1 MSDAMTEIIVACVG
15 ALLLLVLVA
24 RAFLRVPTGQAVVL
38 ERFGR
43 FRRIAAAGPRVRVP
57 LLDQVRARVDLREQV
72 ITFPATRLRTADDLH
87 VSVTMTVFCRVTDVA
102 AAVYEVANYV
112 LAVEHFAR
120 AALADEVDDLTRAR
134 ALHSRRALSHTLQ
147 AALDAEV
154 NRWGITVT
162 AVELTIEPDE
172 S

>member
-1 MSDAMTEIIVACVG
+1 MTEIIVAGVA
-15 ALLLLVLVA
+15 ALLLLVLVV
-24 RAFLRVPTGQAVVL
+24 RAVFRVPTAQAVVI

-43 FRRIAAAGPRVRVP
+43 FRRIAEAGLRVRVP

-87 VSVTMTVFCRVTDVA
+87 VSVAMTVFCRITDVA

-112 LAVEHFAR
+112 LAIEHFAR
-120 AALADEVDDLTRAR
+120 AALADEVDDLKRER

-154 NRWGITVT
+154 NRWGISVNS
-162 AVELTIEPDE
+162 VELTIEPDE

>member
-1 MSDAMTEIIVACVG
+1 MTEIIVAVAG

-24 RAFLRVPTGQAVVL
+24 RAFLRVPNAQSVVI

-43 FRRIAAAGPRVRVP
+43 FHRIAESGLRFRVP

-72 ITFPATRLRTADDLH
+72 IVYPSTRLRTADDQH
-87 VSVTMTVFCRVTDVA
+87 VAVVMTVFYRITDVA
-102 AAVYEVANYV
+102 AALYEVASYLSAIER
-112 LAVEHFAR
+112 LAK
-120 AALADEVDDLTRAR
+120 AALADAVDDLTRER
-134 ALHSRRALSHTLQ
+134 ALHSRRALAHTLH

-154 NRWGITVT
+154 NRWGVTVT
-162 AVELTIEPDE
+162 TVELTIDE

>member
-1 MSDAMTEIIVACVG
+1 
-15 ALLLLVLVA
+15 
-24 RAFLRVPTGQAVVL
+24 VVI

-43 FRRIAAAGPRVRVP
+43 FHRIAGPGPGFRVP

-72 ITFPATRLRTADDLH
+72 ITYPATRLRTADDKH
-87 VSVTMTVFCRVTDVA
+87 VAVEMTVFCRITDAA

-112 LAVEHFAR
+112 LAVEHLAK
-120 AALADEVDDLTRAR
+120 AALADEVDDLTSER
-134 ALHSRRALSHTLQ
+134 ALHSRRALAHTLH

-162 AVELTIEPDE
+162 AVELTIEPD
-172 S
+172 

>member
-1 MSDAMTEIIVACVG
+1 MTEIIVACAG
-15 ALLLLVLVA
+15 ALLLLILVA
-24 RAFLRVPTGQAVVL
+24 RAFFRVPTGQAVVL

-43 FRRIAAAGPRVRVP
+43 FRRVATAGLRFRVP
-57 LLDQVRARVDLREQV
+57 LMDQVRARVDLREQV
-72 ITFPATRLRTADDLH
+72 ITFPATRLRTADDLS
-87 VSVTMTVFCRVTDVA
+87 VSVAMTVFCRITDVA
-102 AAVYEVANYV
+102 AAVYEVANYI
-112 LAVEHFAR
+112 LALEQFAR
-120 AALADEVDDLTRAR
+120 AAAADEVDDLKRDR

-162 AVELTIEPDE
+162 SVELTIEPDE

>member
-1 MSDAMTEIIVACVG
+1 MTEIIVACAG
-15 ALLLLVLVA
+15 ALLLLILVV
-24 RAFLRVPTGQAVVL
+24 RAVLRVPTGQAVVL

-43 FRRIAAAGPRVRVP
+43 FRRIATAGLRVRVP

-72 ITFPATRLRTADDLH
+72 ITFPAARLRTRDDEH
-87 VSVTMTVFCRVTDVA
+87 VAVALTVFCRITDVA
-102 AAVYEVANYV
+102 AAVYEVANYL
-112 LAVEHFAR
+112 LALEQLAR
-120 AALADEVDDLTRAR
+120 AALADEVDDLTRER
-134 ALHSRRALSHTLQ
+134 ALHSRRALAHTLQ

-162 AVELTIEPDE
+162 SVELTIEPDE

>member
-1 MSDAMTEIIVACVG
+1 MTEIIVAGVG
-15 ALLLLVLVA
+15 ALLLLALVV
-24 RAFLRVPTGQAVVL
+24 RAVFSVPTGQSVVI

-43 FRRIAAAGPRVRVP
+43 FRRVAGPGLSFRVP
-57 LLDQVRARVDLREQV
+57 LVDQVRARVDLREQV
-72 ITFPATRLRTADDLH
+72 ITFPATRLRTRDDQH
-87 VSVTMTVFCRVTDVA
+87 VSVAFTVFCRITDVA

-112 LAVEHFAR
+112 LALEQVAR
-120 AALADEVDDLTRAR
+120 AALADEVDDLTRER

-162 AVELTIEPDE
+162 SVELTIEPDE